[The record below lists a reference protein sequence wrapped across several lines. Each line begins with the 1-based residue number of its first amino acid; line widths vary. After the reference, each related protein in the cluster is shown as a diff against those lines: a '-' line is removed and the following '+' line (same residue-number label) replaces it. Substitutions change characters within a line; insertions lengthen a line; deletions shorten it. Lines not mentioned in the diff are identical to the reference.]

1 MITRVHVVGTEHV
14 LFKQKKNLTIEL
26 SDHMSHITSM
36 EKEFRTK
43 GML

>member
-14 LFKQKKNLTIEL
+14 LIKEKNLAIEL
-26 SDHMSHITSM
+26 SDHMSHITNM
-36 EKEFRTK
+36 EKEFKTK